1 MSYEMKGTVKRIWDT
16 QTFDSGFYKRD
27 FVITTQDQYPSDVKF
42 GALKD
47 KSEQLENV
55 NVGDLVVV
63 KFDVKGR
70 EYNDKYYVDLN
81 AWRIE
86 KQGAE
91 AGAPQG
97 GQPAQNAGDPAQQ
110 APAPAV
116 AAAPAPAMSTAAGSD
131 EDLPF

>member
-1 MSYEMKGTVKRIWDT
+1 M
-16 QTFDSGFYKRD
+16 
-27 FVITTQDQYPSDVKF
+27 ITTQDQYPSDVKF

>member
-1 MSYEMKGTVKRIWDT
+1 MKGTVKRIWDT

-42 GALKD
+42 AALKE
-47 KSEQLENV
+47 KSEQLESV
-55 NVGDLVVV
+55 NVGDLIVV

-70 EYNDKYYVDLN
+70 EYNDRYYVDLN

-91 AGAPQG
+91 SGAPQG
-97 GQPAQNAGDPAQQ
+97 EQAAQGAAEPV
-110 APAPAV
+110 APAV
-116 AAAPAPAMSTAAGSD
+116 TPAPAPAMSTAASE